1 MDDRDQLPQLTHPLP
16 APPHHVVIVG
26 GGFAG
31 LYAAKELGRAPVRV
45 TLIDKRNF
53 HLFQPLLYQVATGSL
68 SPGEIAAPLRAT
80 LRDQRNT
87 QVLMEEVTGIDAARR
102 RLYLANAWIEYD
114 SLILGTG
121 AANSY
126 FGNPWETVAPGLKSL
141 EDATEMRQRI
151 LYAFEAAEKE
161 PDSEIRR
168 QWLTFVIVGGGPT
181 GVELAGALG
190 EIANETLRR
199 DFRLIRPQEAQ
210 ILLIDASPRIL
221 SSYAPELS
229 DKAERFLMKLGVRT
243 RTGVRVTS
251 IDEQGLSFR
260 GPDGV
265 SNRIAT
271 RTVLW
276 AAGVQASSF
285 TLALAESTGA
295 RLDRA
300 GRVQV
305 EPDLTLKGHPEIFA
319 TGDMV
324 TLTQDGQPVPGVC
337 PAAMQMGRY
346 AARRIVDR
354 IKADRLNGRA
364 ASSPFRYHDK
374 GSLAVIGRAAAVA
387 QFGAVRMAGHFAW
400 LAWLF
405 IHIMYLVGFQNRV
418 LVFIQWGFQYLTFS
432 RGARLIT
439 GVQSPPAS
447 SSKSG

>member
-1 MDDRDQLPQLTHPLP
+1 M
-16 APPHHVVIVG
+16 VIVG

-87 QVLMEEVTGIDAARR
+87 QVLMEEVTGIDPARR

-221 SSYAPELS
+221 SSYAPQLS

-265 SNRIAT
+265 SDRIAA

-276 AAGVQASSF
+276 AAGVKAANF
-285 TLALAESTGA
+285 TRVLAESTGA
-295 RLDRA
+295 QLDRA

-354 IKADRLNGRA
+354 LNGRA

-387 QFGAVRMAGHFAW
+387 QFGALRMAGHFAW

-439 GVQSPPAS
+439 GVQPASTS

>member
-1 MDDRDQLPQLTHPLP
+1 VVDRDDLPELKHPLETP
-16 APPHHVVIVG
+16 THHVVIVG

-31 LYAAKELGRAPVRV
+31 LYAAKALARAPVRV
-45 TLIDKRNF
+45 TLVDRRNF

-80 LRDQRNT
+80 LRAQANT
-87 QVLMEEVTGIDAARR
+87 QVLLEEVVDLDPQRR
-102 RLYLANAWIEYD
+102 RLYTSRAWIGYD
-114 SLILGTG
+114 SLILGIG

-126 FGNPWETVAPGLKSL
+126 FGNPWQTVAPGLKTL

-161 PDSEIRR
+161 PDEEVRR

-190 EIANETLRR
+190 EIANETLRH
-199 DFRLIRPQEAQ
+199 DFRQIRPQEAR

-221 SSYAPELS
+221 GAYAPELS
-229 DKAERFLMKLGVRT
+229 AQAERFLLKLGVRV
-243 RTGVRVTS
+243 RNGLRVTA
-251 IDEQGLSFR
+251 IDPGGLSYR
-260 GPDGV
+260 APDGTAGH
-265 SNRIAT
+265 IAS

-276 AAGVQASSF
+276 AAGVQAAGF
-285 TLALAESTGA
+285 TRILAERTGA
-295 RLDRA
+295 ALDRM
-300 GRVQV
+300 GRVMV
-305 EPDLTLKGHPEIFA
+305 EPDLTLKDYPEIFA
-319 TGDMV
+319 TGDMACV
-324 TLTQDGQPVPGVC
+324 SAGGNAVPGVC
-337 PAAMQMGRY
+337 PAAMQMGRFA
-346 AARRIVDR
+346 AARIL
-354 IKADRLNGRA
+354 ARLQGDTA
-364 ASSPFRYHDK
+364 PAGFRYHDK

-387 QFGAVRMAGHFAW
+387 QFGSVKMAGYFAW

-439 GVQSPPAS
+439 GVQSS
-447 SSKSG
+447 GDSSKSG